1 MPVSTLKSLGQLTS
15 ELEGTSVE
23 AVMLPLALP
32 WAQENL
38 KRDQRIWPAEMMVE
52 RFVEIIKAMASE
64 NSTASTLPH

>member
-32 WAQENL
+32 
-38 KRDQRIWPAEMMVE
+38 DQRIWPAEMMVE